1 MAQIADLTVGPD
13 PVVHTDEYALSD
25 NASTNCYAAD
35 TYLAG
40 TVLIAIDAAAEVK
53 VAVGFDGTAPTAPT
67 ATATADTTGVGFD
80 CAADSS
86 LVLRATGR
94 HRISHI
100 KIYKD
105 GTDTVTAKVTYL
117 R

>member
-13 PVVHTDEYALSD
+13 PVIHTDEYAMS
-25 NASTNCYAAD
+25 AGGVVNCYAAD

-40 TVLIAIDAAAEVK
+40 TVVISFADASQCK

-67 ATATADTTGVGFD
+67 VTTTADTTGISFAAIVG
-80 CAADSS
+80 STII
-86 LVLRATGR
+86 LRATGR
-94 HRISHI
+94 QKISHI
-100 KIYKD
+100 KIFND
-105 GTDTVTAKVTYL
+105 SGTPDTKVTYL

>member
-13 PVVHTDEYALSD
+13 PVIHTDEYTLGNGSSVD
-25 NASTNCYAAD
+25 CYAAD

-40 TVLIAIDAAAEVK
+40 TVVISFNGDSECK

-67 ATATADTTGVGFD
+67 ITTTADATGISF
-80 CAADSS
+80 AAIDGSTII
-86 LVLRATGR
+86 LRATGR
-94 HRISHI
+94 QKISHI
-100 KIYKD
+100 KIFND
-105 GTDTVTAKVTYL
+105 SGTPDTKVTYL